1 MEIIKETAAEFD
13 IDQLKANQPKRQM
26 SKENTSQAGAAIK
39 RMQEI
44 AQGIYESTP
53 GINDELPRHTSKI
66 LQNVKQDKKNLMSKS
81 GGFPELTNE
90 IKYEDWQTKYEEILV
105 QYKQAKAQTA
115 DMLDSKI
122 EKQERYIHREQE
134 YKAVI
139 QDIELKIKENSTRPL
154 EIIEEKTE
162 DQYLLDGIDIHDKEL
177 NKEIERKRQLQ
188 MKNASV
194 LEGGAKA
201 IKEIHSNHDGLL
213 QQIDTTQD
221 KMGKYL
227 KVQRNNLWKDL
238 DQKLAEFKEQFRK
251 EAEKKNDNQYDYKE
265 KEKELNEHL
274 ETMTQVAQ
282 NIDNDNRIL
291 TKKNQELK
299 IQYLS

>member
-1 MEIIKETAAEFD
+1 
-13 IDQLKANQPKRQM
+13 
-26 SKENTSQAGAAIK
+26 
-39 RMQEI
+39 
-44 AQGIYESTP
+44 
-53 GINDELPRHTSKI
+53 
-66 LQNVKQDKKNLMSKS
+66 
-81 GGFPELTNE
+81 
-90 IKYEDWQTKYEEILV
+90 
-105 QYKQAKAQTA
+105 
-115 DMLDSKI
+115 MLDSKI

-213 QQIDTTQD
+213 
-221 KMGKYL
+221 
-227 KVQRNNLWKDL
+227 
-238 DQKLAEFKEQFRK
+238 
-251 EAEKKNDNQYDYKE
+251 
-265 KEKELNEHL
+265 
-274 ETMTQVAQ
+274 
-282 NIDNDNRIL
+282 
-291 TKKNQELK
+291 
-299 IQYLS
+299 